1 MLAAA
6 RRAVQ
11 RNLIGV
17 RRRIPKHPADDATKT
32 AAADGDM
39 SVTFILPGETLLF
52 PPGSQRKSLRD
63 IAQPPITSGIL

>member
-17 RRRIPKHPADDATKT
+17 RRRIPKHQT